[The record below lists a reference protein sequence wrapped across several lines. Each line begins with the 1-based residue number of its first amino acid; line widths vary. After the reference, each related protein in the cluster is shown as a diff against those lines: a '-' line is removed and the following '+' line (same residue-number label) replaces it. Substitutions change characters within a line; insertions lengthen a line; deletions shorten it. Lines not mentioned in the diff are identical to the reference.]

1 MTTNSHDLFEDDL
14 DLPDPLAQQRYARL
28 IGLDHA
34 KTRLAKEA
42 ELILQPHLLR
52 EWSLRAHN
60 TVLPAVDRLTHRP
73 PLIIFAGDV
82 GTGKTTLAET
92 FADAIARRHRI
103 DVRVK
108 RLSLRARGTGAVGEM
123 TRLIGTA
130 FDVVLDEARAAGSTR
145 PTILVIDEADALAQS
160 REATQMHHEDR
171 AGVNA
176 LIRGISQI
184 ATEAPG
190 VLVIM
195 CTNRIGA
202 LDPAIRRRA
211 AAEFDFTRPDD
222 AQRATILTALF
233 EGVHLSPSDLE
244 HLVELTGPDGRG
256 YGHTYSDLVDRVLAA
271 TCLAAYPDRP
281 ITTQL
286 IAEQIRTCPPT
297 PPFTAQS

>member
-1 MTTNSHDLFEDDL
+1 MFDDDL
-14 DLPDPLAQQRYARL
+14 DLPDPFAQQRYARL
-28 IGLDHA
+28 VGLDHI

-42 ELILQPHLLR
+42 ELILQPDLLE
-52 EWSLRAHN
+52 EWSLRTHQ
-60 TVLPAVDRLTHRP
+60 TVLPAVARLAHRP

-130 FDVVLDEARAAGSTR
+130 FDVILHDARAAGSKR
-145 PTILVIDEADALAQS
+145 PTILVIDQADALAQS
-160 REATQMHHEDR
+160 REASQMHHEDR

-176 LIRGISQI
+176 LIRGISQV
-184 ATEAPG
+184 ATEASG

-211 AAEFDFTRPDD
+211 AAEFDFSRPDEN
-222 AQRATILTALF
+222 QRTAILTDLF
-233 EGVHLSPSDLE
+233 EGVPLSPSDVK
-244 HLVELTGPDGRG
+244 HLVDLTGPGDRG

-271 TCLAAYPDRP
+271 TCLAAYPTRP
-281 ITTQL
+281 ITAEL
-286 IAEQIRTCPPT
+286 IAEQILICPPT
-297 PPFTAQS
+297 PPFTAQP